1 MTESTDPAATRL
13 VQLLVTEEEG
23 GERID
28 AVLAKHLPAYSR
40 VFLRKVIQEGGG
52 RVNGETVKP
61 SFRLRAGQA
70 VEVDL
75 PPPPTD
81 GPQPEE
87 IPLKILFED
96 EHFIVID
103 KPPGMVVH
111 PAKGHWSGTLT
122 SALAYHFGQ
131 LSDVGGATRPG
142 IVHRLD
148 RDTSG
153 VIIVAKT
160 NPVHLALA
168 SQFESRD
175 VQKEYFAITI
185 GKVHMDRDV
194 IRAPIGPHP
203 YQRDKMAIRE
213 GHPQSRD
220 AETWFEVIERFEGY
234 TAIKLMPKTGRTHQ
248 IRVHLAHIGAPV
260 LCDRL
265 YAGHAH
271 VTRGQLA
278 RRLAR
283 RDPPQPGD
291 DDVLLERQALHARRL
306 ELNHPITGERLS
318 FESPLAADI
327 DLVWQALLAG
337 KKS

>member
-1 MTESTDPAATRL
+1 MTDSTESSTTRL
-13 VQLLVTEEEG
+13 FELIVTDEEN

-52 RVNGETVKP
+52 RVSGETVKP
-61 SFRLRAGQA
+61 SFRLRAGHA
-70 VEVDL
+70 VQLDL

-87 IPLKILFED
+87 IPLSIIFED

-103 KPPGMVVH
+103 KPPAMVVH
-111 PAKGHWSGTLT
+111 PAKGHWNGTLT

-153 VIIVAKT
+153 VIVVAKT
-160 NPVHLALA
+160 NPVHLQLA
-168 SQFESRD
+168 AQFESRD
-175 VQKEYFAITI
+175 VKKEYFAITI
-185 GKVHMDRDV
+185 GKLQMDRDI

-203 YQRDKMAIRE
+203 YQRDKMAVRE

-220 AETWFEVIERFEGY
+220 AETWYEVIERLEGY
-234 TAIKLMPKTGRTHQ
+234 TIVKLMPKTGRTHQ

-265 YAGHAH
+265 YAGHAQ

-283 RDPPQPGD
+283 REPPQPGD
-291 DDVLLERQALHARRL
+291 DEVLLDRQALHARRL
-306 ELNHPITGERLS
+306 ELTHPVTGERLT
-318 FESPLAADI
+318 FESPIPAEIERTWAAI
-327 DLVWQALLAG
+327 RR
-337 KKS
+337 

>member
-1 MTESTDPAATRL
+1 MTDSTDSSAIRL
-13 VQLLVTEEEG
+13 FQLTVADDEG

-28 AVLAKHLPAYSR
+28 AVLAKHLSAYSR
-40 VFLRKVIQEGGG
+40 VFLRKVVQEGGA

-61 SFRLRAGQA
+61 SFRLRAGQS
-70 VEVDL
+70 VELDL

-87 IPLKILFED
+87 IPLSILYED

-103 KPPGMVVH
+103 KPPAMVVH

-153 VIIVAKT
+153 VIVVAKT
-160 NPVHLALA
+160 NPVHLALSA
-168 SQFESRD
+168 QFESRD
-175 VQKEYFAITI
+175 VQKEYFAIVL
-185 GKVHMDRDV
+185 GKVQMDRDV

-203 YQRDKMAIRE
+203 YQRDKMAVRE

-234 TAIKLMPKTGRTHQ
+234 TVVKLMPKTGRTHQ
-248 IRVHLAHIGAPV
+248 IRVHLGYIGTPV
-260 LCDRL
+260 LCDRQ
-265 YAGHAH
+265 YAGHAQ

-291 DDVLLERQALHARRL
+291 DEVLLERQALHARRL
-306 ELNHPITGERLS
+306 ELNHPITGERMT
-318 FESPLAADI
+318 FESPLPADI
-327 DLVWQALLAG
+327 ARAWEALKAEN
-337 KKS
+337 KP